1 VFFRILVAVLLALLG
16 AALALVVFLRSARIA
31 WPSRRLSL
39 GVFAGGCLT
48 GALALTVEHYVLQW
62 TELSFAVGQSGLA
75 GALLATFLLAA
86 PLEEGIK
93 VLPVWALYRA
103 RRVPSAIV
111 GVTYAAACG
120 AGFAAAE
127 VFAATLATPVTG
139 WELLRFALSA
149 PAHVFFAGAWG
160 YALGA
165 RRTQGRWFSFTWLV
179 AMLLHGL
186 FDHILWGR
194 GSGQIVAV
202 LPLLLFM
209 LLGSWLLLRSAAPI
223 ETPLASSSLFPAPP
237 SIESMS
243 EALRPRD
250 QPLMVRWIVFGSF
263 VTLGLMLVLIGS
275 AVVLGRRLG
284 VDFALADQTDV
295 RAAGPLML
303 LGAAVLLAFPL
314 SGYLVARASGG
325 HSLLEPALAAA
336 LTVALLVALLSLAA
350 PIGVLF
356 ALAVAPIALGLACG
370 GAWVGT
376 ER

>member
-1 VFFRILVAVLLALLG
+1 MFRILVAFLLVLLPFGLGLAVFARARKVQPPSRRLALIVFVAGALL
-16 AALALVVFLRSARIA
+16 AALALTIER
-31 WPSRRLSL
+31 
-39 GVFAGGCLT
+39 
-48 GALALTVEHYVLQW
+48 YVLGW
-62 TELSFAVGQSGLA
+62 TELSFEVSESGAA

-93 VLPVWALYRA
+93 VLPVWTLYRA
-103 RRVPSAIV
+103 RRIGGRELGAAY
-111 GVTYAAACG
+111 GAACG

-127 VFAATLATPVTG
+127 AVLAIAQGPWGFNAIRV
-139 WELLRFALSA
+139 LLSA
-149 PAHVFFAGAWG
+149 PAHVFFSGAWG

-165 RRTQGRWFSFTWLV
+165 GRRTRGRGRWFSITWLL

-194 GSGQIVAV
+194 GVGQSVAA

-209 LLGSWLLLRSAAPI
+209 LLGSWVALRSPRPVSAGGH
-223 ETPLASSSLFPAPP
+223 SLFPEPP
-237 SIESMS
+237 SIENVRA
-243 EALRPRD
+243 ALRRPKD
-250 QPLMVRWIVFGSF
+250 QPLMLRWIVFGSF
-263 VTLGLMLVLIGS
+263 VTLGLMVVLIGA
-275 AVVLGRRLG
+275 AVMFGRRLG

-295 RAAGPLML
+295 RAAGPLVL
-303 LGAAVLLAFPL
+303 IGAAVLLAFPVA
-314 SGYLVARASGG
+314 GYLIARASAT

-336 LTVALLVALLSLAA
+336 LTVALLVSLLSLAA

-370 GAWVGT
+370 GAWVGI